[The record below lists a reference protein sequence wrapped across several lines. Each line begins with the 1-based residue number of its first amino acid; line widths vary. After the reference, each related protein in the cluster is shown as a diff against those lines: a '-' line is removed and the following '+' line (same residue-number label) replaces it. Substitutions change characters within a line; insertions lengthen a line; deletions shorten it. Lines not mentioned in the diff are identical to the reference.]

1 MQKST
6 RQFQQFVDIK
16 LTKLDKAT
24 TLLIINLGILTLIGY
39 YLVTYSYA
47 SIALKQAAIGS
58 ILVIILA
65 KFILSLITIH
75 QKANQLRK
83 ETDLPI
89 PTLKQAYAILIKETD
104 VQTFERLKRTAKARK

>member
-6 RQFQQFVDIK
+6 CQFQQFVDIK

-58 ILVIILA
+58 ILVIMLA